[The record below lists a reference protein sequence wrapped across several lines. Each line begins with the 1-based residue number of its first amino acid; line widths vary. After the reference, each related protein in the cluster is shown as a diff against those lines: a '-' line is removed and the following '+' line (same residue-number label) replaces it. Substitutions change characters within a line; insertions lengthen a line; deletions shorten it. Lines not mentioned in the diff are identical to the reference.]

1 MIKKFLSSLLII
13 PIISSINLSESST
26 PSVIEET
33 NTTSVVDEN
42 KTFTGHIYLETEK
55 GCYFYSVNEEDKT
68 ACINSYQGNDDEIT
82 LPTKIRDY
90 TVISINCMFDSN
102 TLKRINIPTAIPK
115 IEGISLD
122 CPELQEI
129 RITNGVNYL

>member
-1 MIKKFLSSLLII
+1 MLKKFLISLLMV
-13 PIISSINLSESST
+13 PLISSVNMSET
-26 PSVIEET
+26 NIPGVIEET
-33 NTTSVVDEN
+33 NTPSVIEEN

-68 ACINSYQGNDDEIT
+68 ACINSYQGNDEEIT
-82 LPTKIRDY
+82 IPTKIRDY

-102 TLKRINIPTAIPK
+102 TLKCINIPTAIPK

-122 CPELQEI
+122 CPKLQEI